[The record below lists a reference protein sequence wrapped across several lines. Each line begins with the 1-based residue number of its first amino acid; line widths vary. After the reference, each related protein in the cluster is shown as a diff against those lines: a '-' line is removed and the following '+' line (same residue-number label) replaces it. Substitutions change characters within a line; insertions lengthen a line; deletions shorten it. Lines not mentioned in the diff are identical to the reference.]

1 VIKVSK
7 SYRLFQIINVTILLV
22 IIAATLYPFLYVV
35 ATSFSSEAFVRSGKV
50 SIFPLGFTT
59 VTYKEV
65 IAEKHFWMGY
75 KNTIIYTILAT
86 AFSLFMTT
94 IFAYA
99 LSKKRLLGRGFFLGF
114 AVFTMFFGGGLIPNY
129 LLIRTLGMRNTIW
142 SVIVPGAISTYNL
155 LVMKSFFESMPKEL
169 EEAASV
175 DGLGTYGLLV
185 KIILPLS
192 MPILATMTL
201 FYAVGNWNAWFGAF
215 LYMDKREM
223 FPVTLYLRNII
234 AGAQQTATASTL
246 DNEKIS
252 QIAAT
257 IKSATIVLTVL
268 PILCVYPFIQ
278 KYFVTGVMIGSVK
291 G

>member
-50 SIFPLGFTT
+50 SVFPLGFTT

-75 KNTIIYTILAT
+75 KNTIIYTLLAT

-142 SVIVPGAISTYNL
+142 SVVVPGAISTYNL

-175 DGLGTYGLLV
+175 DGLGTYGILV

-215 LYMDKREM
+215 LYMDKKEM

-246 DNEKIS
+246 DIEKIS

-278 KYFVTGVMIGSVK
+278 KYLVTGVMIGSVK